1 MNTTI
6 HDHFIAKR
14 LTVKDLAERLDV
26 APVTVRRWIGA
37 GEAPAHIRIGRI
49 IRFRLEDIEAWEIAA
64 LRSSPLPL
72 DDLQS
77 RADHLHNQL
86 GQLRAHSMPAGPPP
100 LSPTEHFCSRADLSH
115 QDWLDEIREN
125 NGAASQTQEAKG
137 SAGNSD

>member
-86 GQLRAHSMPAGPPP
+86 DQLRADGPSPRP
-100 LSPTEHFCSRADLSH
+100 LDDPTEHFCSRADLSH
-115 QDWLDEIREN
+115 RDWLDEIREN

>member
-49 IRFRLEDIEAWEIAA
+49 IRFRLEDIEAWETAA

-100 LSPTEHFCSRADLSH
+100 LSPTEHY
-115 QDWLDEIREN
+115 WLDEIRVN
-125 NGAASQTQEAKG
+125 NGRGGLDAAEEAKG
-137 SAGNSD
+137 SAGDTD